1 MEDTIGLKLYDPFKG
16 QILRITYKA
25 QDYQVRLLKRDVTKE
40 QEEVEILL
48 DGLIQKIVKKNG
60 KWSFDRIEGDQDFAN
75 DIWRAI
81 SLRYRL

>member
-1 MEDTIGLKLYDPFKG
+1 MEDTIGLKIYDPFKG
-16 QILRITYKA
+16 QTFRITYKG

-48 DGLIQKIVKKNG
+48 DGVIQNIVKKNG
-60 KWSFDRIEGDQDFAN
+60 KWYFDRIDEDQDFAN

>member
-1 MEDTIGLKLYDPFKG
+1 MEDTIGLKIYDPFKG
-16 QILRITYKA
+16 QTFRITYKG
-25 QDYQVRLLKRDVTKE
+25 QDYQVRLLKRDVAKE

-48 DGLIQKIVKKNG
+48 DGVIQSIVKKNG
-60 KWSFDRIEGDQDFAN
+60 KWSFDRIDEDQDFAN